1 MLPHPLHFICS
12 VAFSAI
18 LVLSSS
24 TLKKS
29 PPPLYKGRGLGGGV
43 KRLTRV
49 DLFMRILIVEDDS
62 SLSEA
67 LAAALSDQLYV
78 VDVIAN
84 AEDAW
89 IQSKLLNYDLI
100 LLDVMLPKLDGISFC
115 KQLRADGNDTPILML
130 TARDEITNKVAGLD
144 AGADDYLIKPVD
156 LTELLARIR
165 ALLRRGSVNLL
176 PILEWGKLRLDPIAH
191 QAAYNNFPVNLTA
204 KEFSLLELF
213 MRQPL
218 RVFTHS
224 FIIENLW
231 QSEDS
236 PGEDTIKVHIKS
248 IRNKFKKV
256 LAPSDLIETI
266 YGVGYRLKSGDDK
279 N

>member
-1 MLPHPLHFICS
+1 
-12 VAFSAI
+12 
-18 LVLSSS
+18 
-24 TLKKS
+24 
-29 PPPLYKGRGLGGGV
+29 
-43 KRLTRV
+43 
-49 DLFMRILIVEDDS
+49 MRILIVEDDT

-78 VDVIAN
+78 VDVVAN

-89 IQSKLLNYDLI
+89 LQSKTFNYDLI
-100 LLDVMLPKLDGISFC
+100 LLDIMLPKLDGISFC
-115 KQLRADGNDTPILML
+115 KQLRTQGNVTPILML
-130 TARDEITNKVAGLD
+130 TARDDITNKVAGLD

-156 LTELLARIR
+156 LIELLARIR

-176 PILEWGKLRLDPIAH
+176 PILEWGKLRLDPSTH
-191 QAAYNNFPVNLTA
+191 ELTYNNLIVNLTA
-204 KEFSLLELF
+204 KEFSLVELF
-213 MRQPL
+213 MRHPR

-231 QSEDS
+231 HSEHP

-248 IRNKFKKV
+248 IRDKFKKL

-266 YGVGYRLKSGDDK
+266 YGVGYRLKSFAEK
-279 N
+279 K

>member
-1 MLPHPLHFICS
+1 
-12 VAFSAI
+12 
-18 LVLSSS
+18 
-24 TLKKS
+24 
-29 PPPLYKGRGLGGGV
+29 
-43 KRLTRV
+43 
-49 DLFMRILIVEDDS
+49 MRILIVEDDR

-78 VDVIAN
+78 VDVLAN

-89 IQSKLLNYDLI
+89 LQSQVFNYDLI
-100 LLDVMLPKLDGISFC
+100 LLDVMLPNLDGISFC
-115 KQLRADGNDTPILML
+115 KQLRADGNTTPILML

-144 AGADDYLIKPVD
+144 AGADDYLTKPVD
-156 LTELLARIR
+156 LAELLARIR

-176 PILEWGKLRLDPIAH
+176 PILEWGKLRLDPITH
-191 QAAYNNFPVNLTA
+191 ELTYNNLPVNLTA
-204 KEFSLLELF
+204 KEFSLVELF

-231 QSEDS
+231 QSEAS
-236 PGEDTIKVHIKS
+236 PAEDTIKVHIKS

-266 YGVGYRLKSGDDK
+266 YGVGYRLKSLADK

>member
-1 MLPHPLHFICS
+1 M
-12 VAFSAI
+12 
-18 LVLSSS
+18 
-24 TLKKS
+24 K
-29 PPPLYKGRGLGGGV
+29 
-43 KRLTRV
+43 
-49 DLFMRILIVEDDS
+49 ILIVEDDN
-62 SLSEA
+62 SLSQA

-78 VDVIAN
+78 VDVVAN

-89 IQSKLLNYDLI
+89 IQSQIFNYNLI

-115 KQLRADGNDTPILML
+115 KQLRTQGNVTPILML
-130 TARDEITNKVAGLD
+130 TARDDITNKVAGLD

-156 LTELLARIR
+156 LIELLARIR

-176 PILEWGKLRLDPIAH
+176 PILEWGKLRLDPSSH
-191 QAAYNNFPVNLTA
+191 ELTYNNLIVNLTA
-204 KEFSLLELF
+204 KEFSLVELF
-213 MRQPL
+213 LRHPR

-231 QSEDS
+231 QSEDP

-248 IRNKFKKV
+248 IRDKFKKV

-266 YGVGYRLKSGDDK
+266 YGVGYRLKSFAEK